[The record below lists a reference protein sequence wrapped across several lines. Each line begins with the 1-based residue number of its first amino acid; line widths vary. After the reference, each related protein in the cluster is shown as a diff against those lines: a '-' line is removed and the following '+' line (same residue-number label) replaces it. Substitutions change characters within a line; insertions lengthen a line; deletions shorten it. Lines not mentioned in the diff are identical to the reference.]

1 MVWFGLTWNLEHYEQ
16 ANARLYRQG
25 QKETT
30 IIHHIMTED
39 TVDQDVLKVL
49 KDKKF
54 NQTDLMNAVKARLL

>member
-1 MVWFGLTWNLEHYEQ
+1 
-16 ANARLYRQG
+16 
-25 QKETT
+25 
-30 IIHHIMTED
+30 MTED